1 MTVALRMAPF
11 GALASEGAKGFAD
24 LEDFVHDHRLHGAL
38 TADATPPAWN
48 GYLLKVV
55 AFERWVASGDAD
67 IDLISW
73 ARLEASRK

>member
-1 MTVALRMAPF
+1 MAPF

-48 GYLLKVV
+48 GYLLVV
-55 AFERWVASGDAD
+55 ALASGEAD

-73 ARLEASRK
+73 ARLEASRN